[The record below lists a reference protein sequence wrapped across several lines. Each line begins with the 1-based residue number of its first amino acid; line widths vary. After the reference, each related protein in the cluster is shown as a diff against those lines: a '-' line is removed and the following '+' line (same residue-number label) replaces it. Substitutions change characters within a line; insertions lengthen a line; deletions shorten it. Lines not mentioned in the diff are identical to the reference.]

1 MATTIIDNGNH
12 FNPFNQNG
20 QSQSDMSLK
29 DLLEI
34 LNRQR
39 FTIIAVAL
47 FVIVLAGIYTYLA
60 DPVYESS
67 ITLKKESTSEKSQLN
82 DEFSRILS
90 MQFAMDELETESELL
105 RSRVVL
111 EKVVQ
116 ELNSYF
122 ILERIEVPGV
132 IDYSFD
138 SSLEDYRF
146 ELTQYPQSGAPRI
159 EVVDFTAFPGFRELE
174 AQPYILR
181 VNEFRALELYHAETE
196 ELIDTQPSDSTA
208 LFELPLIKF
217 SIMWPN
223 LIPGSALHFHL
234 DNHEETVQDLKER
247 LDIDTPAN
255 TSLLRVSVRSSSPH
269 LAQRTAN
276 VLAEKFRE
284 TRIEQKRETIRY
296 SSNFVDNQLEEI
308 SANLK
313 DADEKLST
321 FRGENQLTDVDA
333 STREALEFMSNM
345 EAEKIQTELQLAEYQ
360 SKLGNLKQQLDQN
373 GFFDQTYLTP
383 SAESNNYTP
392 FSTLMQQLS
401 DAQLERLELLQKRT
415 ENHPDVIAINER
427 IDEITKNLSE
437 FNENTITSYEIIIS
451 SLVKKRA
458 DLQKL
463 ITRYSDKARTL
474 ASSEAE
480 LMELV
485 RNRNLYEKMY
495 LLLSDKREEM
505 RIAELSKIQDIVVVE
520 AAVKPLEPIL
530 PRKRINILIGMVVGI
545 LAGLTLGLFREFN
558 SKTISN
564 LREVEDGLMIP
575 ILAIMPTYPSEIKD
589 RIRKE
594 YTILN
599 HLDLLTDTR
608 HGFKESYRMLRTK
621 LSFILS
627 TKRSPIKNNILFTSC
642 EENTGKTTVVTNFS
656 LLLALAGKRILVI
669 DCDLKNPSVGR
680 FFNIPFNAP
689 GLIDFLTHDYIATP
703 DVYTPLDDPEFKDVS
718 LFNPTIRM
726 DDREMEM
733 DQKRYFLD
741 VIPAGGS
748 IEHSSEL
755 LDSEKFKD
763 YLLEISASYD
773 YILIDTPPVTR
784 TVDALT
790 LGNFIKNAVLIVK
803 PDYTRKDNLKRAIED
818 FRQFNVHLL
827 GSVINAC
834 DIKRFANDYGYGY
847 GYGYTYQYE
856 PQYPELPAASSN

>member
-1 MATTIIDNGNH
+1 MATTIIENGTQ

-20 QSQSDMSLK
+20 KSQSEMSLK
-29 DLLEI
+29 DLFDI
-34 LNRQR
+34 FSRQR
-39 FTIIAVAL
+39 YTIIGTTFL
-47 FVIVLAGIYTYLA
+47 ILVLAGIYTYLSP
-60 DPVYESS
+60 PVYESS
-67 ITLKKESTSEKSQLN
+67 ITLKKESTDEKSQVQ
-82 DEFSRILS
+82 DQFSRILS
-90 MQFAMDELETESELL
+90 MQFAMDEIETESELL
-105 RSRVVL
+105 TSRMVL

-116 ELNSYF
+116 ELDSYF
-122 ILERIEVPGV
+122 ILERINVPGV
-132 IDYSFD
+132 IDYTFD
-138 SSLEDYRF
+138 ASLEDYRH
-146 ELTQYPQSGAPRI
+146 ELSQYPQSGAPRI
-159 EVVDFTAFPGFRELE
+159 EVQSFLAPPGFREMDT
-174 AQPYILR
+174 QPFMVH
-181 VNEFRALELYHAETE
+181 VNDNLALELYHAETE
-196 ELIDTQPSDSTA
+196 ELIDTKPGDSTA
-208 LFELPLIKF
+208 IFGLSLITF
-217 SIMWPN
+217 SIDWPN
-223 LIPGSALHFHL
+223 LVSGSTLYFHL
-234 DNHEETVQDLKER
+234 RNHEETVQDLKDR
-247 LDIDTPAN
+247 LNVSSPTN
-255 TSLLRVSVRSSSPH
+255 TSLITVSARAPSPH

-276 VLAEKFRE
+276 ALADKFRE

-313 DADEKLST
+313 QADQELSD
-321 FRGENQLTDVDA
+321 FRGQNQLTDVDE
-333 STREALEFMSNM
+333 STRDALEFLSEM
-345 EAEKIQTELQLAEYQ
+345 EAEKIQTDLQLAEYQ
-360 SKLGNLKQQLDQN
+360 TRLDNLKEQLTEN
-373 GFFDQTYLTP
+373 GYFDQTYLTP
-383 SAESNNYTP
+383 TSDNNNYTP
-392 FSTLMQQLS
+392 FSTLLQQLS
-401 DAQLERLELLQKRT
+401 DAELERLELLQKRT
-415 ENHPDVIAINER
+415 ENHPDVIAVDER
-427 IDEITKNLSE
+427 IGEITKSLTE
-437 FNENTITSYEIIIS
+437 FNQNTIKSYEIIIS
-451 SLVKKRA
+451 SLKRKQS
-458 DLQKL
+458 DLAQL
-463 ITRYSDKARTL
+463 VRTYSNKARTL

-480 LMELV
+480 LMELI

-520 AAVKPLEPIL
+520 AAVSPLEPIL
-530 PRKRINILIGMVVGI
+530 PKKRINILIGLVLGA
-545 LAGLTLGLFREFN
+545 LAGLTLALFREFN

-564 LREVEDGLMIP
+564 LREVEEGLMIP
-575 ILAIMPTYPSEIKD
+575 ILAIMPSYPADIRD
-589 RIRKE
+589 RIRKD
-594 YTILN
+594 YSILN

-669 DCDLKNPSVGR
+669 DCDLKNPTVGR

-703 DVYTPLDDPEFKDVS
+703 DVYSPLDDPEFKDVS

-726 DDREMEM
+726 DDREREM

-763 YLLEISASYD
+763 YLLEISGSYD

-856 PQYPELPAASSN
+856 PQFPELPAASTN